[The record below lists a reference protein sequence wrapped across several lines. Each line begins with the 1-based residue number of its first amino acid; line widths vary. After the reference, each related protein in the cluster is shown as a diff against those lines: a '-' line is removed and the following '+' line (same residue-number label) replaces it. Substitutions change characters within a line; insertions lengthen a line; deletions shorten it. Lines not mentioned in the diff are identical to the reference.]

1 MLSDHLEHD
10 YERLTPAVLRN
21 LPDAKMLD
29 MVFSNAVVRMGEEFE
44 PRPEL
49 LDALPEAL
57 EAVYA
62 VAYYVSEATN
72 DGLRSFVSHSY
83 EPSAK
88 RALKG
93 LLWFGALDH
102 AALLREAIENETS
115 DDRVFA
121 DLDNRYR
128 RLPDVL
134 EIMEDTIRRN
144 PERFCYPP

>member
-1 MLSDHLEHD
+1 MLSDHLEPC
-10 YERLTPAVLRN
+10 YKPPTPADLRN
-21 LPDAKMLD
+21 LPKAKMLD
-29 MVFSNAVVRMGEEFE
+29 MVFSDAVARIDDE
-44 PRPEL
+44 PQPEL

-62 VAYYVSEATN
+62 VASYVCEATN
-72 DGLRSFVSHSY
+72 DGLHSFVSHSY

-93 LLWFGALDH
+93 LLWFGAQDH

-115 DDRVFA
+115 DDRVFT

-128 RLPDVL
+128 KLPDVL
-134 EIMEDTIRRN
+134 EIMENTIRRN
-144 PERFCYPP
+144 PERFCSTP